1 MAEETDVTE
10 NETPPQEEPQPEA
23 EGGAA
28 EDNPKEQFADD
39 APREDDPDTADDAD
53 KRLTAIEQ
61 HLQEVDGLL
70 DIIRKAVAENTTLG
84 QENVNESVEDTDD
97 DIADPIEDLFSD

>member
-10 NETPPQEEPQPEA
+10 NETPPQDVSQSET
-23 EGGAA
+23 EGGTA
-28 EDNPKEQFADD
+28 EDTIKEQTADD

-84 QENVNESVEDTDD
+84 QENVNEAVEEPDN